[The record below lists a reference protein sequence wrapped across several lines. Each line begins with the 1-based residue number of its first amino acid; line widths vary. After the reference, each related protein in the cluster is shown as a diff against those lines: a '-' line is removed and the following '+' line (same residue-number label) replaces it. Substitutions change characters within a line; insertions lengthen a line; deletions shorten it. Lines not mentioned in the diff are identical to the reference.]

1 MPPAWR
7 RRGDKM
13 FSINHI
19 IWIVICI
26 VFVIVFLAVFRS
38 KKVSLTSVLTWACV
52 ICLLSELIK
61 ICSVVQVVSAGGT
74 GAATPYIT
82 TNHLPFHLCSMQIL
96 LIFYARFS
104 RNEGSRQAVLGFM
117 YPTCLLGGAG
127 AIVFP
132 SIFNT
137 TISVSEAFTHPVAY
151 QTFIYHAMLLVV
163 AIYIKMCGEVKM
175 DRKTYLSSVLAY
187 YFLMIISVY
196 LNSILSTPVFD
207 NGKLVSL
214 EHAPNF
220 MFTFGSPVPF
230 AGFDSVGE
238 WYIYILEY
246 MVGIA
251 AVFALFFF
259 KEVFIPDRKKS

>member
-1 MPPAWR
+1 
-7 RRGDKM
+7 M

-19 IWIVICI
+19 IWIVICML
-26 VFVIVFLAVFRS
+26 FVTVFLIIFRRN
-38 KKVSLTSVLTWACV
+38 KVSLSVVLTWACI

-61 ICSVVQVVSAGGT
+61 ICSVVQVVSAEGT
-74 GAATPYIT
+74 GVATPYIT
-82 TNHLPFHLCSMQIL
+82 LNHLPFHLCSMQII
-96 LIFYARFS
+96 LIFYTRFS
-104 RNEGSRQAVLGFM
+104 KNKKSRNAVLGFM

-127 AIVFP
+127 AIIFP

-175 DRKTYLSSVLAY
+175 DRKTYLSTVLAY

-246 MVGIA
+246 MVGIGV
-251 AVFALFFF
+251 VFALFFF
-259 KEVFIPDRKKS
+259 KEVFIPAGKKP